1 MADRYDEALARAA
14 AMIELAADKEEAR
27 RHVAVIFPEL
37 ARPKFRVG
45 DWIVHNKAN
54 FVFQVVS
61 IGNKGYEVVNRENKT
76 KTISF
81 DNEVNYH
88 LWSIE
93 DARVGDILF
102 RKDENGREYL
112 ELIKSISDGQTDFW
126 FVASSSIY
134 RGVFDGYYPLVSRKD
149 AIPATPAQREQLFSK
164 MREAGL
170 EWDAEKLE
178 PKILCQPEV
187 VEPKFKEGEWIISD
201 NVDDDYHICKVI
213 GIKDDCYVIESIYG
227 YRGYNKFDVFDK
239 TYRPWTIRDARPG
252 DVLTNGDFPCIFKCC
267 DGNGSLYVYCGINSH
282 NDFSILSEAP
292 NNVWSDYPEQYFPA
306 TKKQRALLF
315 QKMKEAGYEWL
326 EETKELKKIEQKP
339 AWTEGDEKQLND
351 IIELLPNLT
360 NRHNWLKSLKG
371 RVQPEQEWNE
381 EDNKMLNSFLH
392 KVEVCNLL
400 SNKENA
406 WIINKL
412 KPLKPHTPWKPTV
425 SQMSQLKWIAHQNA
439 DNMIGKELM
448 TLYQDLQKLIE

>member
-1 MADRYDEALARAA
+1 MADRYDEALGRAA

-102 RKDENGREYL
+102 RKDEYGTEYL

-187 VEPKFKEGEWIISD
+187 VEPKFNEGEWIISD
-201 NVDDDYHICKVI
+201 NVDEDYHICKITGVKN
-213 GIKDDCYVIESIYG
+213 GGYMIESAYG
-227 YRGYNKFDVFDK
+227 YKGYNLFGVFDK
-239 TYRPWTIRDARPG
+239 AYRLWDITDAKNG
-252 DVLTNGDFPCIFKCC
+252 DVLVSRAPFIYGKQRPYGGLNWYNGKFIKASNYVFK
-267 DGNGSLYVYCGINSH
+267 DSPVH
-282 NDFSILSEAP
+282 
-292 NNVWSDYPEQYFPA
+292 PA
-306 TKKQRALLF
+306 TKEQRDLLF
-315 QKMKEAGYEWL
+315 AKMKEAGYEWL

-360 NRHNWLKSLKG
+360 NRHNWLKSLKD

-381 EDNKMLNSFLH
+381 EDKKMLNSFLH
-392 KVEVCNLL
+392 KVEICNLL

-412 KPLKPHTPWKPTV
+412 KSLKPQTPWKPTV

-448 TLYQDLQKLIE
+448 TLYEDLKKLTE